1 LFLVFNWL
9 PVNCVRE
16 IEILVSLIGICFKI
30 QGHYI
35 EIVYASKIN
44 IKVIWKPKN
53 FFVSFGK
60 TIYIMIILVAQYLLV
75 GVVIAFILEAIIR
88 WTDQEVT
95 HLERL
100 TMIAAWPLM
109 AIIFV
114 YNFIVGMFS

>member
-16 IEILVSLIGICFKI
+16 IEILISLIGICFKI

>member
-1 LFLVFNWL
+1 M
-9 PVNCVRE
+9 
-16 IEILVSLIGICFKI
+16 K
-30 QGHYI
+30 
-35 EIVYASKIN
+35 KT
-44 IKVIWKPKN
+44 WKPKK
-53 FFVSFGK
+53 FIVSFRK

-75 GVVIAFILEAIIR
+75 GVVIALILEAIIR

-114 YNFIVGMFS
+114 YNFIAGLFS

>member
-1 LFLVFNWL
+1 M
-9 PVNCVRE
+9 
-16 IEILVSLIGICFKI
+16 
-30 QGHYI
+30 
-35 EIVYASKIN
+35 YASKIN

-53 FFVSFGK
+53 FFVSLGK

-75 GVVIAFILEAIIR
+75 GVVIALILEAIIR

-114 YNFIVGMFS
+114 YNFIAGMFS

>member
-1 LFLVFNWL
+1 ML
-9 PVNCVRE
+9 
-16 IEILVSLIGICFKI
+16 S
-30 QGHYI
+30 Q
-35 EIVYASKIN
+35 IN
-44 IKVIWKPKN
+44 IGGLLEPKN
-53 FFVSFGK
+53 LFVSFGK

-109 AIIFV
+109 TIIFV
-114 YNFIVGMFS
+114 YNFIKGMFS